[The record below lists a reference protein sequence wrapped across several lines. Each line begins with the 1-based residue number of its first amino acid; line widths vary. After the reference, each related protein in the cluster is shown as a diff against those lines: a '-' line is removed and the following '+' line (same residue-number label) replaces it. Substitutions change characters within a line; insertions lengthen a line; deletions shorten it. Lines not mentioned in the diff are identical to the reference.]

1 MISVLDKAALPCAR
15 RSCDEAWCLGANLK
29 SPSFL
34 AGQRSVGTL
43 KEPKVGIDACAQ
55 RFCAE
60 ALGGGPNRRP
70 DCSGCSPTD
79 LVQSLRD
86 PVSDLPVGFFEAV
99 ETCSH
104 ERIFVHLHG
113 FALPQ
118 SMQSFP
124 CWLHIFLLQ
133 ALMTS
138 TCVWQGQPETSIF
151 VNRTGEDWAKS
162 TSIRPLETGVL

>member
-1 MISVLDKAALPCAR
+1 
-15 RSCDEAWCLGANLK
+15 
-29 SPSFL
+29 
-34 AGQRSVGTL
+34 
-43 KEPKVGIDACAQ
+43 
-55 RFCAE
+55 
-60 ALGGGPNRRP
+60 
-70 DCSGCSPTD
+70 
-79 LVQSLRD
+79 
-86 PVSDLPVGFFEAV
+86 
-99 ETCSH
+99 
-104 ERIFVHLHG
+104 VHLHG